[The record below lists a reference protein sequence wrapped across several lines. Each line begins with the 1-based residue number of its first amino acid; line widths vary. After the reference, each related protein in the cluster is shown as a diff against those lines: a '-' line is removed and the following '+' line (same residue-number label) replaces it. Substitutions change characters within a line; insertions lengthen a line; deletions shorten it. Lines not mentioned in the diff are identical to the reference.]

1 MTYCTGKAD
10 KWKKEFVELEIRL
23 SEDISELHS
32 LLSSLSDSIKELTI
46 ATVKRIQQ
54 LSDKE
59 VKERNNLEKTL
70 WKELDNA
77 RYTFELKWEKIEK
90 SISENDIE
98 LRQR

>member
-1 MTYCTGKAD
+1 MLYTGKAD

-23 SEDISELHS
+23 SEDISQLHS
-32 LLSSLSDSIKELTI
+32 LLSALSDDIKELTM

-59 VKERNNLEKTL
+59 VRERGNLEKTL
-70 WKELDNA
+70 LKELDDA
-77 RYTFELKWEKIEK
+77 RYSFELKCEKIEK
-90 SISENDIE
+90 SISETDIE